1 MVSVYCDHPT
11 ICDLS
16 LSDQRCLSS
25 GGYLNACPG
34 YFETGGCPPSTYVPK
49 EQRHAPWL
57 DAERVKKHDEIM
69 GENTRA
75 TYAPRDMYVDTE
87 TGEITG
93 ENWHWVRKTCRSWGE
108 AIETAFRERRR

>member
-25 GGYLNACPG
+25 GGYLSACPG
-34 YFETGGCPPSTYVPK
+34 YFERDAVPQYVPK
-49 EQRHAPWL
+49 EQRHAPWI
-57 DAERVKKHDEIM
+57 DAERVKDNEEI
-69 GENTRA
+69 ERETS
-75 TYAPRDMYVDTE
+75 TYTWAPRDMYVDTE

-93 ENWHWVRKTCRSWGE
+93 DNWHLVRKTCRSWGE
-108 AIETAFRERRR
+108 AIDTAFRERRR

>member
-16 LSDQRCLSS
+16 VADQRCLSS
-25 GGYLNACPG
+25 GGYLSACPG
-34 YFETGGCPPSTYVPK
+34 YFERDAVPQYVPK
-49 EQRHAPWL
+49 EQRHASWL
-57 DAERVKKHDEIM
+57 DVERVKKHDEIM

-108 AIETAFRERRR
+108 AIETAFRERKR